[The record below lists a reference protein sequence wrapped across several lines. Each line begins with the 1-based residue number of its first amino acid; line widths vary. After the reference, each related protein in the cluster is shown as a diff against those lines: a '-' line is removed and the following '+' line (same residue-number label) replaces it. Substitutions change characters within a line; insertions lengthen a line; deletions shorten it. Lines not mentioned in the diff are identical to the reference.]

1 MKHEIIECNGV
12 RIIGMSKQI
21 AFNNPAECTK
31 FWGEYVERIVKP
43 VYLEGK
49 TPDEFQKAAMENGV
63 GEFGLCTCD
72 IPNHNCGTCG
82 AVNFTACNT
91 RTFTYVI
98 GGSYK
103 GGNVPEGMKL
113 YPLRDGKWLK
123 VHFEGGMAAFQQQ
136 FKAFHD
142 EWLPQHPEF
151 TCASNAQFLEWYNG
165 TDISS
170 PDYQCGVIMPLESL

>member
-1 MKHEIIECNGV
+1 MKYEIIEFSDV
-12 RIIGMSKQI
+12 RIIGMSRQI
-21 AFNNPAECTK
+21 AFNNPTECAK

-49 TPDEFQKAAMENGV
+49 TPDEFQKTAVENNV
-63 GEFGLCTCD
+63 GEFGLCICD

-82 AVNFTACNT
+82 AANFTACNT

-98 GGSYK
+98 GGTYK
-103 GGNVPEGMKL
+103 GGSVPEGMKL

>member
-1 MKHEIIECNGV
+1 MEHEIIDFQNI

-21 AFNNPAECTK
+21 AFNNPAECAK

-43 VYLEGK
+43 VYMEGK
-49 TPDEFQKAAMENGV
+49 APDEFQKAAMENGV

-82 AVNFTACNT
+82 AINFTACNT
-91 RTFTYVI
+91 KTFTYVI
-98 GGSYK
+98 GGTFK
-103 GGNVPEGMKL
+103 GGNVPEGMKV

-123 VHFEGGMAAFQQQ
+123 VHFEGGMAAFHQQ

-151 TCASNAQFLEWYNG
+151 KYASNAQFLEWYNG